1 MTWDTNFDRKIV
13 LDDGTEIY
21 GYGFGASITK
31 TAEIVFNTSV
41 VGYQEIL
48 SDPSYT
54 DQAVVMTYP
63 LIGNYGV
70 NSEDNESARPW
81 AEAFI
86 VRHLSRRGSNFRC
99 EGTLDEYLKA
109 LASRRDV
116 NKKAEARLK
125 SVLSDAEL
133 AKYYVADERFRREQV
148 HRLHHGPRPDF
159 DRRSL

>member
-63 LIGNYGV
+63 LIGNYGMAK
-70 NSEDNESARPW
+70 EDYETEIPTIGAM
-81 AEAFI
+81 I
-86 VRHLSRRGSNFRC
+86 VREYTPIPSNFRSAN
-99 EGTLDEYLKA
+99 TLDEIACPRDQVFSVQYHPESAPGPQDSAYLFDQF
-109 LASRRDV
+109 LAMMEEHH
-116 NKKAEARLK
+116 N
-125 SVLSDAEL
+125 
-133 AKYYVADERFRREQV
+133 AKT
-148 HRLHHGPRPDF
+148 H
-159 DRRSL
+159 